1 MKNKKKSK
9 KKFKITLPLNFF
21 FGGGKATIPALK
33 KSAKKIVGELH
44 KVHFNPKNKHG
55 WPITYSGTIEDV
67 FYDAYG
73 HHLESYVIN
82 ELIKYKCY
90 SLQTGDDV
98 RGTLIYKIK
107 KTKPKTRRK
116 K

>member
-1 MKNKKKSK
+1 MKKKPI
-9 KKFKITLPLNFF
+9 KIEVPISFF
-21 FGGGKATIPALK
+21 SGGGKAIIPELK

-44 KVHFNPKNKHG
+44 KVHFNPKTKHG
-55 WPITYSGTIEDV
+55 WPISYSGTIEDV

-90 SLQTGDDV
+90 NIKTDIKTC
-98 RGTLIYKIK
+98 RTLIYKIK
-107 KTKPKTRRK
+107 SKRKKRDKSKRRK
-116 K
+116 A